1 MKTLWLLVK
10 IGVGAIAV
18 LFLCVFLVA
27 LWGYSTADAGKAMA
41 GLVRIEHMQMS
52 DRKITGHLVN
62 LGADRLASVTLQF
75 NTYTKDGARVGEAFD
90 SINRLSGH
98 EHWAFTAY
106 TESRA
111 GQCALSEIR
120 INGMRVPLA
129 DMAISYLADEEKAA
143 KAARLAEWEN
153 GELKAGE
160 LKAAKAA
167 RLAEL
172 NNGEFQSNQTSPA
185 VHVSAKSVEQIRAEA
200 KATREA
206 QMKAAVEKFR
216 AEQAAKKEP

>member
-1 MKTLWLLVK
+1 MKTFWLLVK

-18 LFLCVFLVA
+18 LFLCVFLVT
-27 LWGYSTADAGKAMA
+27 LWGYSTAEGYSTADAGKAMA

-143 KAARLAEWEN
+143 
-153 GELKAGE
+153 
-160 LKAAKAA
+160 